1 MNMNKP
7 TKISELNITINNM
20 RNFLAEHNSKSE
32 IAQENISKLKQMY
45 RKYKTEEYQK
55 NKIFENN
62 KQCLIL
68 ENISN

>member
-1 MNMNKP
+1 
-7 TKISELNITINNM
+7 M
-20 RNFLAEHNSKSE
+20 RNFLDEHNSKLE
-32 IAQENISKLKQMY
+32 TAEENISKLKQMY

-55 NKIFENN
+55 NKMFENN